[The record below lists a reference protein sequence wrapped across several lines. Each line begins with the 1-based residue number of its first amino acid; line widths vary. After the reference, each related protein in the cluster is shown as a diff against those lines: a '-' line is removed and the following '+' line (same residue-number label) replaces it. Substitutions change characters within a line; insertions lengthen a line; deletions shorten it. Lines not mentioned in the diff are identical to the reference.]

1 MTVLKALSI
10 AVVIVILFILV
21 GSCVGLFSSWLSRRS
36 SWTARMKFKQWL
48 DLYYLCP
55 KDWCLE
61 DTPNRYVVGKTY
73 RSSYWAYVHFSF
85 PDYLRYQFWK
95 KSAKRR
101 TENTKQD
108 ERLKDILELAQSDIV
123 RLKQQADQEMEEAKK
138 QVEETSR
145 RVNNPIMCQ
154 VTNPTML
161 PPTREFLEA
170 LITTY
175 GLDNSQASK
184 GISQETDPGF

>member
-170 LITTY
+170 LITY